1 MAHMI
6 KPGSCSLMKILNFI
20 QDKKK
25 NKKQYNS
32 MIKYFAYVVVSVQ
45 LLK

>member
-20 QDKKK
+20 QDKKT
-25 NKKQYNS
+25 KQYNS
-32 MIKYFAYVVVSVQ
+32 MMKYFAYVVVSVQ